1 MYLSSI
7 LMKGENSDTEMHT
20 GRRTWK
26 LEGEIIV
33 MCLQVFTEFQKIP
46 TDHQRLGEKPGT
58 GYSSQPS
65 ELDLEF
71 VVSRLR
77 DNKPSGM
84 WCFATAALSY
94 STDV

>member
-1 MYLSSI
+1 MCLSSV
-7 LMKGENSDTEMHT
+7 LMKRENSDTEMHT

-26 LEGEIIV
+26 LEGEITV
-33 MCLQVFTEFQKIP
+33 MCLQAIEFQKTP
-46 TDHQRLGEKPGT
+46 TNHQRLGEKPGT

-65 ELDLEF
+65 EPDLELLI
-71 VVSRLR
+71 SRLR

-84 WCFATAALSY
+84 WCFATVALNY

>member
-1 MYLSSI
+1 MCLSHV
-7 LMKGENSDTEMHT
+7 LMKRENSDTEMHT

-26 LEGEIIV
+26 LEGEITV

-46 TDHQRLGEKPGT
+46 TDHQRLREKPGT
-58 GYSSQPS
+58 GYSSQSS

-77 DNKPSGM
+77 DNKPSSM